1 MIMSETK
8 NNDSIYVRL
17 GQVMQ
22 SIKAI
27 GKNQKDLQQGFKF
40 RGIDDFMNELHVRR
54 DPFSVFVRVCL
65 RRTRLFAI

>member
-22 SIKAI
+22 SIKAN
-27 GKNQKDLQQGFKF
+27 GKNQKNQQQGFKF

>member
-27 GKNQKDLQQGFKF
+27 GKNQKNQQQGFKF
-40 RGIDDFMNELHVRR
+40 RGIDDFMNELRERR

-65 RRTRLFAI
+65 RRT